1 MSIRKTTGS
10 SLFQANRSRSAVG
23 FAFASCATVGIAAET
38 SPEESTSSTP
48 SSALELGTTD
58 VKANHDQGYKV
69 DQASSHK
76 FTAPLRDTP
85 KSVTVITEEL
95 IKERGASSLKDVL
108 RTTPGI
114 TLGAGE
120 GGTPVG
126 DRPFIRGYE
135 ASTDIMIDGVRD
147 VGRNTHEAF
156 NIERVEIVK
165 GPGSAYTGRGATGGS
180 INLVSKVA
188 QSEDFIAGSLTLGT
202 DQLWR
207 TTLDVNQFLPDQ
219 NMAFRLNAMKHEAD
233 TPGRDDVDVKRWG
246 LAPTVT
252 FGLNTPTRATL
263 SYYHMET
270 DDMAD
275 LGHPV
280 SLITG
285 KPTKVDRDN
294 FYGLVDRDFSKT
306 SADIASIVLE
316 HDVNE
321 ALTIRNTTRGGRTLL
336 DYVMTRPSFAN
347 VNAELNGVVL
357 RDGRARNSVTKSLIN
372 QTEAFGTFHLAGLQ
386 HSYNTGI
393 ELSRET
399 IDQRNR
405 YTVAAGSPAD
415 LHHPNPH
422 DGFPAVTRGN
432 ERIGDSKTSTRAAYV
447 FDTIALHE
455 QWDLNLGL
463 RYDDY
468 NVTNKSWNNP
478 GTVRTTSKNTSDF
491 WNYQVGLVFKPL
503 PYGSVYVSYGTS
515 SNPAGETVGQA
526 GGADGAA
533 GGASVN
539 DLDAEKNRSV
549 ELGTKW
555 DVFNEQLSLTAAI
568 FRTEKTN
575 GRSQDPT
582 TGAVTLS
589 GNSRVDGFE
598 LGLAGKITEAWQAW
612 AGYTYLDPET
622 RKYRSGGN
630 DFSGKQMKFIAPE
643 SFSLWTTYALTD
655 KWTIGG
661 GTNYMDARYLDDANT
676 RKLDAY
682 WRYDAM
688 VGYKVN
694 QNLDLQLNVL
704 NLADETIYDASHVGV
719 FANVA
724 PGRSA
729 ELTANFRF

>member
-1 MSIRKTTGS
+1 MSTYTSTGAPQPSANLS
-10 SLFQANRSRSAVG
+10 SSAVG
-23 FAFASCATVGIAAET
+23 LALASCATVSLAAENRQDEQ
-38 SPEESTSSTP
+38 PPAAP
-48 SSALELGTTD
+48 SAIELGSTD
-58 VKANHDQGYKV
+58 VRSTHVEGYKV
-69 DQASSHK
+69 DQASSPK

-85 KSVTVITEEL
+85 KSVTVITEDL

-147 VGRNTHEAF
+147 VGRNAHEAF
-156 NIERVEIVK
+156 NLERVEIIK

-188 QSEDFIAGSLTLGT
+188 QTEDFTAGSLTLGT

-207 TTLDVNQFLPDQ
+207 TTLDVNRFVAEQG
-219 NMAFRLNAMKHEAD
+219 MAFRLNAMKHEAD
-233 TPGRDDVDVKRWG
+233 TPGREDVDVKRWG
-246 LAPTVT
+246 IAPTVT
-252 FGLNTPTRATL
+252 FGLHTPTRATF
-263 SYYHMET
+263 SYYHLET
-270 DDMAD
+270 DDMSD

-280 SLITG
+280 SNITG
-285 KPTKVDRDN
+285 KPVKVDRDN

-316 HDVNE
+316 HDFSE
-321 ALTIRNTTRGGRTLL
+321 ALSLRNTTRGGRTLL
-336 DYVMTRPSFAN
+336 DYVMTRPSFGNTNTPAQL
-347 VNAELNGVVL
+347 NAAINRELNGEVI
-357 RDGRARNSVTKSLIN
+357 RDGRARNSVTKTLVN
-372 QTEAFGTFHLAGLQ
+372 QTDIFGEFFTGGLQ
-386 HSYNTGI
+386 HSYSAGL
-393 ELSRET
+393 EFSRET
-399 IDQRNR
+399 IDQKDR
-405 YTVAAGSPAD
+405 YSVRAGSNAD
-415 LHHPNPH
+415 LESPNPH
-422 DGFPAVTRGN
+422 DPFPPVTRGTGSVS
-432 ERIGDSKTSTRAAYV
+432 ETKQDVRAAYV
-447 FDTIALHE
+447 FDTLKLHE

-468 NVTNKSWNNP
+468 YVTNGSASN
-478 GTVRTTSKNTSDF
+478 SSELL
-491 WNYQVGLVFKPL
+491 NYQVGLVFKPL
-503 PYGSVYVSYGTS
+503 PNGSIYLTYATS

-533 GGASVN
+533 GGAAVN
-539 DLDAEKNRSV
+539 NLDPEKNRSL

-555 DVFNEQLSLTAAI
+555 DVLNEQLSLTAAL
-568 FRTEKTN
+568 FRIEKTD
-575 GRSQDPT
+575 GRSQDPV
-582 TGAVTLS
+582 TGDVTLS
-589 GNSRVDGFE
+589 GDSRVDGFE
-598 LGLAGKITEAWQAW
+598 LGATGRISDAWQIW
-612 AGYTYLDPET
+612 AGYTYLDPTT
-622 RKYRSGGN
+622 RKYRSGGVDYAGN
-630 DFSGKQMKFIAPE
+630 QMKFIAPE
-643 SFSLWTTYALTD
+643 SFSLWTTYALDD

-661 GTNYMDARYLDDANT
+661 GANYMDERYLDDANT
-676 RKLDAY
+676 RKLESY

-688 VGYKVN
+688 LGYKVN
-694 QNLDLQLNVL
+694 RNLDLQLNIL

>member
-1 MSIRKTTGS
+1 MTAKKPLGLHLPQATLS
-10 SLFQANRSRSAVG
+10 SSAVG
-23 FAFASCATVGIAAET
+23 LAFASFAGMGFAAEAKKD
-38 SPEESTSSTP
+38 EDSTAAPST
-48 SSALELGTTD
+48 LELDATNIRSHASD
-58 VKANHDQGYKV
+58 GYKV
-69 DQASSHK
+69 DQASSPK

-147 VGRNTHEAF
+147 VGRNAHEAF
-156 NIERVEIVK
+156 NLERVEIIK

-180 INLVSKVA
+180 INLVSKTA
-188 QSEDFIAGSLTLGT
+188 QMDDFVAGSLTLGT

-207 TTLDVNQFLPDQ
+207 TTLDVNQYLPEQ

-252 FGLNTPTRATL
+252 FGLNTPTRATF

-270 DDMAD
+270 DDMSD
-275 LGHPV
+275 LGHPI
-280 SLITG
+280 SNITG
-285 KPTKVDRDN
+285 KPVKVDRDN

-316 HDVNE
+316 HDFSETLSV
-321 ALTIRNTTRGGRTLL
+321 RNTTRGGRTLL
-336 DYVMTRPSFAN
+336 DYVMTRPNFGSTNTPAQLTAAIN
-347 VNAELNGVVL
+347 RELNGQVV
-357 RDGRARNSVTKSLIN
+357 RDGRSRNSVTQTLVN
-372 QTEAFGTFHLAGLQ
+372 QTDLFGEFFTGSLQ
-386 HSYNTGI
+386 HNYSAGV
-393 ELSRET
+393 EFSRET
-399 IDQRNR
+399 IDQKER
-405 YTVAAGSPAD
+405 YITPAGSNANLQD
-415 LHHPNPH
+415 PNPH
-422 DGFPAVTRGN
+422 DPFPAVTRGS
-432 ERIGDSKTSTRAAYV
+432 GATSETKQTVRAAYV
-447 FDTIALHE
+447 FDTLKLHE

-468 NVTNKSWNNP
+468 YVTNGSASN
-478 GTVRTTSKNTSDF
+478 SSEML
-491 WNYQVGLVFKPL
+491 NYQLGVVFKPL
-503 PYGSVYVSYGTS
+503 PNGSIYLSYATS

-533 GGASVN
+533 SGAAVN
-539 DLDAEKNRSV
+539 NLDPEKNRSL

-555 DVFNEQLSLTAAI
+555 DLLDERLSLTAAM

-582 TGAVTLS
+582 TGDVTLS
-589 GNSRVDGFE
+589 GDSRVDGFE
-598 LGLAGKITEAWQAW
+598 LGATGHLTEAWQVW

-622 RKYRSGGN
+622 HKYRSGN
-630 DFSGKQMKFIAPE
+630 TDFSGNQMKFIAPE
-643 SFSLWTTYALTD
+643 SFSLWSTYAITE
-655 KWTIGG
+655 KWTVGG
-661 GTNYMDARYLDDANT
+661 GANYMDERYLDDANT
-676 RKLDAY
+676 RKLESY

-688 VGYKVN
+688 LGYKVN
-694 QNLDLQLNVL
+694 KNLDLQLNVL
-704 NLADETIYDASHVGV
+704 NLADETIYDASHVGI